1 VCLDRV
7 DLVVRITRVL
17 YDKSFDHGLQHVNRV
32 LRWAE
37 RITDHENLKVNKDVL
52 IITVLLHDLGR
63 LVGEPHAYYSKVI
76 AEYMLEELNCPSSL
90 KQEVIDAIS
99 AHSFSYAV
107 ARGISPKS
115 DLGRVLSDADKLD
128 ALGVVG
134 FLRVFLYGER
144 EQRDLEYSIR
154 HFHEKIFNLKH
165 LLYYEYS
172 KRVAK
177 KLTDRTMKLLEILM
191 RELSVKHIGG

>member
-1 VCLDRV
+1 M
-7 DLVVRITRVL
+7 VRITRVL

-32 LRWAE
+32 IRWAE
-37 RITDHENLKVNKDVL
+37 RITNHENLKVNKDVL
-52 IITVLLHDLGR
+52 IITVFLHDLGR

-172 KRVAK
+172 KRVAE

>member
-1 VCLDRV
+1 MCLDRV

-32 LRWAE
+32 LRWAK
-37 RITDHENLKVNKDVL
+37 RITNHENLKVNKDVL
-52 IITVLLHDLGR
+52 IITVFLHDLGR

-172 KRVAK
+172 KRVAE

>member
-1 VCLDRV
+1 M
-7 DLVVRITRVL
+7 VRITRVL

-37 RITDHENLKVNKDVL
+37 RITNHENLKVNKDVL
-52 IITVLLHDLGR
+52 IITVFLHDLGR

-90 KQEVIDAIS
+90 KHEVVDAIS

-172 KRVAK
+172 KRVAE

>member
-7 DLVVRITRVL
+7 DLVVKITRVL

-37 RITDHENLKVNKDVL
+37 RITNHENLKVNKDVL

-172 KRVAK
+172 KRVAE